1 MSIGQREVSQKKLSL
16 VKIKNSA
23 LSTTISEHDLV
34 EDQHLLAKLTD
45 TDRTPL
51 RDEEQRKDAVSP
63 TDMKDFQKDSV
74 LQDESQTKP
83 DVDDTDADAQ
93 APRCPSA
100 TTFQRSSISTPS
112 SLTVSRSS
120 LSNSSQ
126 SIQTPSRRR
135 VSMSS
140 ASQHGSSSSSIGS
153 SSRVAAGTTTK
164 KVNKPP
170 RRGRAMS
177 ISFRLADF
185 SYMMEGDEEQA
196 GEKDKKD
203 SIPALPQ
210 LDIQALQDVRSKA
223 VEKRKL
229 EERKRLA
236 EMRKKKKKDK
246 KEAALAS
253 DEKQDKDKKKVKKA
267 KDMRGKKGKSRT
279 EKESRIAKLTKGN
292 LEKFDLQHSYQT
304 RYPLRRGLMMGTDAE
319 RRRRLSTPLSIDS
332 QNALSSDM
340 YHTEK
345 LSAEQEVV
353 KLPSVDQAPTESL
366 TFEHLDSDY
375 TSSKAYRSHS
385 SYRQISGAI
394 LADRVAGRPWETF
407 LKKQGKFFDLHH
419 LQFWQ
424 TAQEL
429 LTLQDTEQSHQTLSS
444 TRQLVIQRITAL
456 YLLPSG
462 NLSFQLMN

>member
-1 MSIGQREVSQKKLSL
+1 MKREV
-16 VKIKNSA
+16 
-23 LSTTISEHDLV
+23 D
-34 EDQHLLAKLTD
+34 
-45 TDRTPL
+45 
-51 RDEEQRKDAVSP
+51 
-63 TDMKDFQKDSV
+63 
-74 LQDESQTKP
+74 
-83 DVDDTDADAQ
+83 DADAQ

-100 TTFQRSSISTPS
+100 TPFQRSSISTPS
-112 SLTVSRSS
+112 SLTVSKSS

-135 VSMSS
+135 VSMTS
-140 ASQHGSSSSSIGS
+140 ASHHGSSSSSIGS

-164 KVNKPP
+164 KVTKPP
-170 RRGRAMS
+170 RRSRAMS

-185 SYMMEGDEEQA
+185 SFMMEGDDEEG

-223 VEKRKL
+223 VEKRKQ

-236 EMRKKKKKDK
+236 EMRKKKKKSK

-253 DEKQDKDKKKVKKA
+253 DEKQDKDKKKVKKS
-267 KDMRGKKGKSRT
+267 KDTPGKKGKSQK
-279 EKESRIAKLTKGN
+279 EKESHIAKLTKGN
-292 LEKFDLQHSYQT
+292 LEKFDLQNSYQT
-304 RYPLRRGLMMGTDAE
+304 RYPLRRGSLVGTETE
-319 RRRRLSTPLSIDS
+319 RRRRLSTSFSIDS
-332 QNALSSDM
+332 RNTLSSDL
-340 YHTEK
+340 YHTET
-345 LSAEQEVV
+345 LSASVEQEVE
-353 KLPSVDQAPTESL
+353 KLPLVDQAPTESL
-366 TFEHLDSDY
+366 TFDHMDSDY
-375 TSSKAYRSHS
+375 TSSKASMSHS

-407 LKKQGKFFDLHH
+407 LKKQGKFYDLHH

-429 LTLQDTEQSHQTLSS
+429 LTLQDTKQGNETLSS
-444 TRQLVIQRITAL
+444 ARQLVIQRITAL

-462 NLSFQLMN
+462 NLSLWSIE